1 MDTNKTKKKWK
12 ELGIDALF
20 DFAGAFLQAVGVWCF
35 IEPSRIAPGGVS
47 GIALMLNHL
56 FALPIGAVSLV
67 INIPLMLAAGHG
79 KIINISSVW
88 GCVGAS
94 CEVAYSATK
103 GGINAF
109 TQALAK
115 ELAPSNIQVNAVAC
129 GAIDTEMNQWMEEDE
144 LIGLVEEIPSG
155 RLGRAEE
162 VADFVYHLGYK
173 GSYLTGQIIKLDGG
187 WI

>member
-67 INIPLMLAAGHG
+67 INIPLMIAAWCLLDRSMTL
-79 KIINISSVW
+79 KTVRTVIWMSVIQDLVSMAGFSW
-88 GCVGAS
+88 
-94 CEVAYSATK
+94 ESA
-103 GGINAF
+103 
-109 TQALAK
+109 
-115 ELAPSNIQVNAVAC
+115 
-129 GAIDTEMNQWMEEDE
+129 W
-144 LIGLVEEIPSG
+144 
-155 RLGRAEE
+155 R
-162 VADFVYHLGYK
+162 
-173 GSYLTGQIIKLDGG
+173 
-187 WI
+187 

>member
-67 INIPLMLAAGHG
+67 INIPLLLAAWCLLDRSMTLKTVRTVIWMSVIQDLVSMAGIWQYEG
-79 KIINISSVW
+79 DRLISCGRYIHLANLRFLFLIFLNCVHHLCLSFLIVILTLQFSSFA
-88 GCVGAS
+88 GCLRVQLQLV
-94 CEVAYSATK
+94 CYEDLV
-103 GGINAF
+103 F
-109 TQALAK
+109 
-115 ELAPSNIQVNAVAC
+115 VR
-129 GAIDTEMNQWMEEDE
+129 IDRN
-144 LIGLVEEIPSG
+144 
-155 RLGRAEE
+155 RL
-162 VADFVYHLGYK
+162 
-173 GSYLTGQIIKLDGG
+173 SYCSIY
-187 WI
+187 

>member
-67 INIPLMLAAGHG
+67 INIPLMLAA
-79 KIINISSVW
+79 W
-88 GCVGAS
+88 CL
-94 CEVAYSATK
+94 
-103 GGINAF
+103 F
-109 TQALAK
+109 D
-115 ELAPSNIQVNAVAC
+115 P
-129 GAIDTEMNQWMEEDE
+129 
-144 LIGLVEEIPSG
+144 
-155 RLGRAEE
+155 
-162 VADFVYHLGYK
+162 
-173 GSYLTGQIIKLDGG
+173 
-187 WI
+187 